1 MQREQI
7 MVNTSLRLP
16 EEVNLYIKEKAQE
29 IGISQNAFISI
40 LIDFGIKIYK
50 CDVTLNL
57 H

>member
-40 LIDFGIKIYK
+40 LIDLGIKIYK